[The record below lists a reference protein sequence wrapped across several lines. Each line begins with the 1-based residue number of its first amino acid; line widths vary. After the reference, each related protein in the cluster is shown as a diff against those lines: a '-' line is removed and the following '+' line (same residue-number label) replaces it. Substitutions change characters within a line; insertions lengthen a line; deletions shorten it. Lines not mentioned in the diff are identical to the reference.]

1 MFDTYHAGNYKAGDQ
16 TVKINA
22 VTGAILKNHPK
33 SWFERFNLN
42 SDRAKRL
49 FKEGGDKGEK
59 EKRIDY
65 DRYLIEEN
73 PDNAITVLQMVV
85 CGDMEVLA
93 ECVYTKDYELATEKS
108 DECLQE
114 ESGVGRA
121 ESSMVSAL
129 SEKGGEG

>member
-33 SWFERFNLN
+33 SWFERISLN

-49 FKEGGDKGEK
+49 LKEGGDKGEK
-59 EKRIDY
+59 KQWRDY
-65 DRYLIEEN
+65 DRITGAYYTVDD
-73 PDNAITVLQMVV
+73 PDHAITVLQMFV

-93 ECVYTKDYELATEKS
+93 ECVYTKD
-108 DECLQE
+108 
-114 ESGVGRA
+114 
-121 ESSMVSAL
+121 
-129 SEKGGEG
+129 

>member
-42 SDRAKRL
+42 SDRAKSL
-49 FKEGGDKGEK
+49 LKEGGYKGA
-59 EKRIDY
+59 KRVQSEYFSDVFNVV
-65 DRYLIEEN
+65 DN

-93 ECVYTKDYELATEKS
+93 ECVYTKDYEPTIEKP
-108 DECLQE
+108 D
-114 ESGVGRA
+114 VGMPER
-121 ESSMVSAL
+121 
-129 SEKGGEG
+129 